1 MKNLIMLFMLFIP
14 FVLIAQEANDPK
26 VGNQS
31 EEWMNK
37 IASDSDMRIQMMDRM
52 LFQTRNDEAE
62 MTKLINTMMANTEVQ
77 KILMAM
83 QPVNSQHR
91 NISSEP
97 RGMSGEKLKEMEMS
111 TTPAIPKK

>member
-1 MKNLIMLFMLFIP
+1 MKNLIFFFVLFIP
-14 FVLIAQEANDPK
+14 FLINAQDVNDPK
-26 VGNQS
+26 ADQTEV
-31 EEWMNK
+31 WIDK

-52 LFQTRNDEAE
+52 LFQTRNNEAE
-62 MTKLINTMMANTEVQ
+62 MTKLINTMMANPEVQ

-83 QPVNSQHR
+83 QPINSQHR

-97 RGMSGEKLKEMEMS
+97 RGMSGENLKEMEMS